1 MIILYT
7 FCKIQFSFSSFANET
22 GGSQQMELEGCKRSF
37 QFLKLLGL
45 SISVFISDRHRSIAK
60 WIRESCPSTK
70 HYFDIWHVVRTIT
83 KKLLKASKEKGCEV
97 ISSWIRGI
105 RKHLYWCATSSKS
118 GFGSLISA
126 KWHSFLRHVANKH
139 KNHPDPLY
147 TKWNHGD
154 LERRKWIKVG
164 NSQIFITSLL

>member
-1 MIILYT
+1 
-7 FCKIQFSFSSFANET
+7 
-22 GGSQQMELEGCKRSF
+22 MELEGCKRSF
-37 QFLKLLGL
+37 QFLKVLGL
-45 SISVFISDRHRSIAK
+45 SISAFISDRHRSIAK

-70 HYFDIWHVVRTIT
+70 YYFDIWHVARTIT

-105 RKHLYWCATSSKS
+105 RKHLYWCATSSKP

-139 KNHPDPLY
+139 KTILIPCTQSAIMEVFKDANGSKLVIS
-147 TKWNHGD
+147 N
-154 LERRKWIKVG
+154 
-164 NSQIFITSLL
+164 